1 MIPDHEE
8 YELRCALAVAGQLTA
23 SERDDLEQHAASC
36 LACRA
41 YLADLAVISREIVLA
56 QPAIFKPI
64 VAPAGMKQRFLA
76 RASAAGIPLRRSEPA
91 SLYPQALRAAAIAVL
106 LAMSLSITW
115 RFLSAHSS
123 DAKPSPATSIAYS
136 EPAPAFGDS
145 AAPIAEAHP
154 LQHNSFQRSHF
165 RRKSAS
171 SQHSIANS
179 SSPSAAARRHPYLDL
194 DQPSFARPASP
205 LSSIWSARL
214 AANPLAAGLLASAR
228 TSFPQPN
235 GAPCFGI
242 GDDAKPED
250 RPCHLEI
257 KLASLSTSDDPR
269 SPDAASGLAAFRLS
283 PPVFHLA
290 PNSAQ

>member
-1 MIPDHEE
+1 MIPGHEE
-8 YELRCALAVAGQLTA
+8 YELHCALAVAGQLTA
-23 SERDDLEQHAASC
+23 SECGDLEQHAASC
-36 LACRA
+36 PACRA

-56 QPAIFKPI
+56 QAAIFKPI
-64 VAPAGMKQRFLA
+64 VTPAGMQQRFVA
-76 RASAAGIPLRRSEPA
+76 RACAAGIPLRRSEPA

-115 RFLSAHSS
+115 RFFSAHSS
-123 DAKPSPATSIAYS
+123 DAKPSPGTLAAQS
-136 EPAPAFGDS
+136 EPAPIVVNS

-154 LQHNSFQRSHF
+154 FQNKSLQRSQF
-165 RRKSAS
+165 TRKSAS
-171 SQHSIANS
+171 PQHSGSNS
-179 SSPSAAARRHPYLDL
+179 SSPAPAEPRHPYLDL
-194 DQPSFARPASP
+194 DQPSFAQPASP

-214 AANPLAAGLLASAR
+214 AENPLAAGLLASAR

-235 GAPCFGI
+235 SAPCFGI
-242 GDDAKPED
+242 GDEGKPEE

-257 KLASLSTSDDPR
+257 KLASLSCLDDPR
-269 SPDAASGLAAFRLS
+269 SPGAASGLAAFRLS